1 MRAAQVGEATRPLT
15 MASIEEFCR
24 DFGLEPE
31 FSMHS
36 NIRGL
41 SGGQK
46 VRGATRSA
54 VPLPVTTSLA
64 GAPLFSPLTLSSW
77 APPFSTLPDLPR
89 SSWCWRRPCGRTR
102 TCL

>member
-1 MRAAQVGEATRPLT
+1 MCLCLCVCVCVHSQIGEVTRPLT

-24 DFGLEPE
+24 DFGLDPE

-46 VRGATRSA
+46 VRQDCLNVDSMHVKQELYRNPVYQVLCWWLKHVLQSCCVVSDWPG
-54 VPLPVTTSLA
+54 VP
-64 GAPLFSPLTLSSW
+64 
-77 APPFSTLPDLPR
+77 
-89 SSWCWRRPCGRTR
+89 
-102 TCL
+102 